1 MRKLLLLAL
10 ATGTLVLLQR
20 HAKRMG
26 VVPALI
32 LTAAAEKGLG
42 LLSAEPP
49 PPPKASLWR
58 RMFPAKAEPAPTDA
72 PASEA

>member
-20 HAKRMG
+20 KAARMG
-26 VVPALI
+26 FVPALL

-42 LLSAEPP
+42 LLNES
-49 PPPKASLWR
+49 PKAGQTPGLWHR
-58 RMFPAKAEPAPTDA
+58 LFPSRPVPGSDPEVDAKA
-72 PASEA
+72 